1 MSDYKK
7 RFLSCMAFIFITT
20 LILVTI
26 VNIYELHVLGK
37 SEGDVLFFATLMIV
51 KIVILFVAAILL
63 TSSILRLFHKEIN
76 FDYMTGLCSRRKL
89 FFDLNKLI
97 CEKATFTL
105 CYIDF
110 DNFKH
115 INDAYGHAAGDFLL
129 KEFASRISAID
140 PKVVT
145 GYRLGGDEFAIIIKC
160 KKDTDCFISAIRK
173 VTKKEI
179 KLVSGDLIKFGF
191 SLGIVENDFVSTA
204 DQLLER
210 ADSKMYKNKRA

>member
-7 RFLSCMAFIFITT
+7 RFLSCMAWIFVIS
-20 LILVTI
+20 LILVI
-26 VNIYELHVLGK
+26 LVNIYELHVLGELG
-37 SEGDVLFFATLMIV
+37 SDVLFFAAIMVV
-51 KIVILFVAAILL
+51 KIVILIVAAILL

-76 FDYMTGLCSRRKL
+76 FDHMTGLCSRRKL

-97 CEKATFTL
+97 CEKASFTL

-129 KEFASRISAID
+129 REFAKRLCAIN
-140 PKVVT
+140 PKIVT
-145 GYRLGGDEFAIIIKC
+145 GYRLGGDEFAVIINSK
-160 KKDTDCFISAIRK
+160 TDVETFITAIRY
-173 VTKKEI
+173 VTNKEV
-179 KLVSGDLIKFGF
+179 KLTNGSSIKFDF
-191 SLGIVENDFVSTA
+191 SMGTVTNDFVSTP

>member
-7 RFLSCMAFIFITT
+7 HFLSRMFLVFIVTLFIV
-20 LILVTI
+20 ILV
-26 VNIYELHVLGK
+26 NAYEIDALGK
-37 SEGDVLFFATLMIV
+37 LGSDILFLITFMII
-51 KIVILFVAAILL
+51 KIVILIVAAIFL
-63 TSSILRLFHKEIN
+63 TFLVLHLFQKEIN

-89 FFDLNKLI
+89 FFDMNKLI
-97 CEKATFTL
+97 CEKASFTL

-129 KEFASRISAID
+129 KEFAARIRAIN
-140 PKVVT
+140 PKAVT
-145 GYRLGGDEFAIIIKC
+145 GYRLGGDEFAIIVKC
-160 KKDTDCFISAIRK
+160 NSDTDSFIKAIRF
-173 VTKKEI
+173 VAMKEVE
-179 KLVSGDLIKFGF
+179 LTNGATIKFDF
-191 SLGIVENDFVSTA
+191 SMGIVDNDFVSTP